1 MYDAVDQFS
10 SIMNGLGQQQKMAS
24 TNIAN
29 AHTPNYTRK
38 TYSFTD
44 VLGQLSNPY
53 ENKLSRQMGA
63 SLENNFT
70 QETGQ
75 PVDLTREFVEMQKIS
90 LNHSMVSRV
99 VTSIFTNLKRSTQI
113 GK

>member
-10 SIMNGLGQQQKMAS
+10 SMMTGMGLQQKMVS

-63 SLENNFT
+63 SVENNFT
-70 QETGQ
+70 QETGA
-75 PVDLTREFVEMQKIS
+75 PVNLTQEFVDMQKIA

-99 VTSIFTNLKRSTQI
+99 VTSIFTNLKKSTQI